1 MKRNS
6 GYFSATSKHS
16 NDKSKSAIQSPASE
30 IESPPPAH
38 KSKPAAAA
46 KTMTATKGRKS
57 EIQSITMPIKS
68 SDPPVSRLV
77 RRVQA
82 VVTVKSEEDDEEEF
96 ETSLSR
102 DNERDP
108 TFQPKQVAT
117 GRRKSN
123 RVILEPEDDEESQP
137 LHPASDDELVRSDSI
152 LRGTR

>member
-1 MKRNS
+1 
-6 GYFSATSKHS
+6 
-16 NDKSKSAIQSPASE
+16 
-30 IESPPPAH
+30 
-38 KSKPAAAA
+38 
-46 KTMTATKGRKS
+46 
-57 EIQSITMPIKS
+57 MPIKS